1 MTWSRRWGEEKNKT
15 VQWTVSRTNTS
26 ISKSQVSRLCEE
38 IDKRVQAFLNRP
50 IEGQWPGYA
59 ERLNAPASV
68 IELETTGKL
77 TGRPLV
83 SAPIMARTSSDLIGS
98 EK

>member
-1 MTWSRRWGEEKNKT
+1 MS
-15 VQWTVSRTNTS
+15 V
-26 ISKSQVSRLCEE
+26 
-38 IDKRVQAFLNRP
+38 
-50 IEGQWPGYA
+50 GYA